1 MKRSR
6 LFDKYATRCI
16 TCDFIKA
23 WRDFGVSLNNPWHR
37 RTHLGSLNFVRVC
50 SRVWTFVAN
59 RLFMAHWR
67 CTSCWWQNISTNVEC
82 SNVKCQLKSSFSGI
96 SMLSK
101 IEVQS
106 KCKQY
111 DDMLCALDAK
121 CAKMKE
127 VSLNVGAD
135 EADINRRHVELELAT
150 PERCNARSKA
160 RSKAKMIV
168 KPMCMKHAH
177 ARFPTS
183 AIRKNLQFSGE
194 ASQTSPSTSTST
206 LEKFA
211 EFAGVTCADAKD
223 VMLCMALAEDNFFL
237 G

>member
-1 MKRSR
+1 
-6 LFDKYATRCI
+6 
-16 TCDFIKA
+16 
-23 WRDFGVSLNNPWHR
+23 
-37 RTHLGSLNFVRVC
+37 
-50 SRVWTFVAN
+50 
-59 RLFMAHWR
+59 
-67 CTSCWWQNISTNVEC
+67 
-82 SNVKCQLKSSFSGI
+82 
-96 SMLSK
+96 MLSK

-121 CAKMKE
+121 CAKVKE
-127 VSLNVGAD
+127 DSLNVGACKAD

-160 RSKAKMIV
+160 KIIV

-177 ARFPTS
+177 ARFPKS
-183 AIRKNLQFSGE
+183 GIRKKLPFAGE
-194 ASQTSPSTSTST
+194 ASQTSPSTNT

-211 EFAGVTCADAKD
+211 EFAGVTCEDARD
-223 VMLCMALAEDNFFL
+223 IMLCMALAEDNFFL